1 MWCRTVSFKPPRF
14 TRVNKSLKLVWHLSL
29 RCERLGIIHVMA
41 AKNLYVFDI
50 LLNGIKVSP
59 VMNMMLTV
67 RLIRILHR
75 KRPFFNSL
83 NNVPIN
89 LAVHRLWKPKDVMWS
104 LAVDSALMNVKNPK
118 VNALMVDKIIV
129 DKNSVGNVWVKST
142 LIPKP
147 RSIFDIVKKIANML
161 HWMVNFIFTS
171 TLLVFRSIEIKSNHF
186 DEKSEILTFASSECK
201 WWSLLTSMCIA
212 QNDVTRNSISNR
224 LNNRFS
230 KVFFLRKET
239 FFDH

>member
-1 MWCRTVSFKPPRF
+1 
-14 TRVNKSLKLVWHLSL
+14 
-29 RCERLGIIHVMA
+29 
-41 AKNLYVFDI
+41 
-50 LLNGIKVSP
+50 
-59 VMNMMLTV
+59 
-67 RLIRILHR
+67 
-75 KRPFFNSL
+75 
-83 NNVPIN
+83 
-89 LAVHRLWKPKDVMWS
+89 MWS

-147 RSIFDIVKKIANML
+147 RSIFDIVKKIVNML

-171 TLLVFRSIEIKSNHF
+171 TVLVFPSIEIKSNHCN
-186 DEKSEILTFASSECK
+186 EKSEKRSILLTFASLECK
-201 WWSLLTSMCIA
+201 RWSLLTSMCIA
-212 QNDVTRNSISNR
+212 QNDATRNSISNR